1 MDKYITR
8 SLKIVS
14 GEWIV
19 DEQSFKHAVKE
30 LNKRADELI
39 NLSKEIKSKGLLF
52 KDVDLEL
59 SNEMTDIL
67 LTLTLYLD

>member
-14 GEWIV
+14 RECIV
-19 DEQSFKHAVKE
+19 DEHSFKHAVKE